1 MFAHWEI
8 RVTLVKQA
16 ALRGVGAMTKIM
28 VIDDSNTVLKAAESA
43 LRASGYD
50 VLTANDGFAAMSK
63 INDHEPDLIFIDIV
77 MPRLDGYQAC
87 ALIKRNRRFRDTP
100 IVMLSSKDSLFDRAR
115 GRIVGAEAHINKPF
129 SKSDLLGAVQRYVV
143 DSISANDDEQPPATD
158 GFEVDLGD
166 LD

>member
-1 MFAHWEI
+1 M
-8 RVTLVKQA
+8 TLVKQA
-16 ALRGVGAMTKIM
+16 ALRGVETMTKIM

-50 VLTANDGFAAMSK
+50 VLTANDGFAAMSE
-63 INDHEPDLIFIDIV
+63 ITDHEPDLIFIDIV

-100 IVMLSSKDSLFDRAR
+100 IVMLSSKGGLFDRAR

-129 SKSDLLGAVQRYVV
+129 SKSDLLGAVQRYVG
-143 DSISANDDEQPPATD
+143 DNISANDDEQPPATD